1 MITIYDVLRRPIVT
15 EKTNFQNS
23 NLHQYTFE
31 VSSNATKGLVK
42 DAVETLFDV
51 NVVRVNLIN
60 VSPKRTRRWKSR
72 RLMVRRSGYK
82 KAIITLAIGDS
93 IDLFEG
99 VK

>member
-1 MITIYDVLRRPIVT
+1 MNSIYDVLRRPIVT
-15 EKTNFQNS
+15 EKSNFQNT

-31 VSSNATKGLVK
+31 VIRSATKGLVK
-42 DAVETLFDV
+42 DAIETLFDV

-60 VSPKRTRRWKSR
+60 VSPKRTRRPKSR

-82 KAIITLAIGDS
+82 KAIVTLAAGDT
-93 IDLFEG
+93 INLFEG